1 MGQAK
6 QRGTKAERVALAFAR
21 DEALQAKKD
30 AERASFGARERSR
43 IAVLPPEERKRYKD
57 RLHRQRMM
65 TATFLGLA
73 YGAMEPFRRVK
84 LPKV

>member
-6 QRGTKAERVALAFAR
+6 QRGTRTERIALAVAR

-30 AERASFGARERSR
+30 AERAAFEAKERAR
-43 IAVLPPEERKRYKD
+43 IAAMPPEERKRYKES
-57 RLHRQRMM
+57 LHRQRMM
-65 TATFLGLA
+65 TAQLLGLV

-84 LPKV
+84 LPRV

>member
-6 QRGTKAERVALAFAR
+6 QRGTRAERIALAVVR

-30 AERASFGARERSR
+30 EERAALEAQERAR
-43 IAVLPPEERKRYKD
+43 IAAMPPEERRRYKN
-57 RLHRQRMM
+57 RLHQQRMM
-65 TATFLGLA
+65 TATLLGFA